1 MACASCSSSSKVTR
15 DWRSEPVAQEGW
27 WAVYAPRSWSTGPMD
42 LGGGLEAVAGIGLLD
57 ATEMAKFDSEG
68 RNRGS
73 GDASSMRMGRE
84 AGEERTVVGYRE
96 AAEEWTVVGNK
107 DQDSSTWSMSWDDY
121 MKKYW
126 GYYDGGSSSGQG
138 GGGGGT
144 TSTGDNP
151 STSGSGTGT
160 TSSDNSSDDDGD
172 PLVWDPDYW
181 YAQWVLLSCEQL
193 GNREELTV
201 EFSHEMGFVP
211 PSPDARA
218 SYFMYKVLHA
228 RWTAAK
234 DLCCDKNCEC
244 CNSLIN

>member
-1 MACASCSSSSKVTR
+1 MACASCSSSSNSSSSKVTL

-68 RNRGS
+68 RNSGS
-73 GDASSMRMGRE
+73 GDASSTRMGRE
-84 AGEERTVVGYRE
+84 AGEDRIIVGY
-96 AAEEWTVVGNK
+96 K
-107 DQDSSTWSMSWDDY
+107 DRDSSTWSMSWDDF

-138 GGGGGT
+138 GGGT

-151 STSGSGTGT
+151 STSGSGTGSTSSGTGT
-160 TSSDNSSDDDGD
+160 TSSDNSDGDLD
-172 PLVWDPDYW
+172 PLVWDPNYW
-181 YAQWVLLSCEQL
+181 YAQWALLSCEQL

-201 EFSHEMGFVP
+201 RFSERMGFVV
-211 PSPDARA
+211 PSPDARTA
-218 SYFMYKVLHA
+218 YFMYKMLYA
-228 RWTAAK
+228 RWTAAN
-234 DLCCDKNCEC
+234 DLCCDRHCDC
-244 CNSLIN
+244 CNPLHT

>member
-1 MACASCSSSSKVTR
+1 MACASCSSSSSKVTR

-84 AGEERTVVGYRE
+84 AGEERTI
-96 AAEEWTVVGNK
+96 VGNK

-172 PLVWDPDYW
+172 PLVWDPHYW
-181 YAQWVLLSCEQL
+181 YAQWALLSCGQL
-193 GNREELTV
+193 GNREELTDS
-201 EFSHEMGFVP
+201 FSERMGYVV
-211 PSPDARA
+211 PSPDSRTA
-218 SYFMYKVLHA
+218 YFMYKVLHA
-228 RWTAAK
+228 RSTAVHE
-234 DLCCDKNCEC
+234 LCCDKGCEC
-244 CNSLIN
+244 CNPRQT